1 MLKEGMVGRLVHI
14 LRVWSFGNSNGSAV
28 FPLRLNPELIFLY
41 VTAHPTGS
49 LQYGSEALKKEKGNE
64 KDADRNPSKEYSKV
78 CVDHK
83 KTINPLSKTAP
94 EIFAAINAD
103 VKSGASS

>member
-41 VTAHPTGS
+41 VTAHPTGA

-64 KDADRNPSKEYSKV
+64 KDADRNPSKEYSKL
-78 CVDHK
+78 CV
-83 KTINPLSKTAP
+83 
-94 EIFAAINAD
+94 
-103 VKSGASS
+103 